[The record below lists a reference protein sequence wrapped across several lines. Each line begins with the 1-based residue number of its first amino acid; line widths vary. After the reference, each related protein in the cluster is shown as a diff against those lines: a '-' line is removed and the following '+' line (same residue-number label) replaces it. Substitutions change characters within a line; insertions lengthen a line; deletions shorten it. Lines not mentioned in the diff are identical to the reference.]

1 MPPYQP
7 TPISDEQLDNWFT
20 YHAPAAE
27 QIPQFQAIRL
37 AGEHLAKTIRD
48 NAPASADVSDAIRD
62 VRKACMT
69 ANAAIACGG
78 K

>member
-1 MPPYQP
+1 MIP
-7 TPISDEQLDNWFT
+7 PISDAQLDNWFS
-20 YHAPAAE
+20 YHAPTPD
-27 QIPQFQAIRL
+27 QIPQFQAIRM

-48 NAPASADVSDAIRD
+48 NAPPSADVSAA
-62 VRKACMT
+62 VRHVREAVMT